1 MLSLYA
7 ALFALATPAHEQAA
21 QDQAPPKW
29 LIIEFPDGVRGGTGR
44 IQGEGKFPSGK
55 SEPYPLYLLHIV
67 RGCGASFPM
76 FSDNWS
82 HRSHIVTWSTAKDR
96 EVVSCLRVKMPTH
109 FNVGL
114 AEPDARR
121 GFTTLDTTPFREFE
135 TAPLPIRQVR

>member
-7 ALFALATPAHEQAA
+7 ALFALATPAHEQPAEG
-21 QDQAPPKW
+21 QARHKW
-29 LIIEFPDGVRGGTGR
+29 LIIELPDGVRGGTGR
-44 IQGEGKFPSGK
+44 IQGGGKYPSAK

-76 FSDNWS
+76 FFDNWS
-82 HRSHIVTWSTAKDR
+82 HSSHIVTWSTAKDR
-96 EVVSCLRVKMPTH
+96 EVVSCLRAKMPTH

-121 GFTTLDTTPFREFE
+121 GFTMLDATPFQEFE
-135 TAPLPIRQVR
+135 TAPRPSR